1 MAPMEITRRKVL
13 LGSAGLA
20 GAAAVAG
27 AGIEGARELLPR
39 LRRIAS
45 PALPDAAPGPLPPRL
60 RATLLA
66 AVETLLDGADPA
78 AERGAGVADY
88 ERMLESRA
96 ETVPGYL
103 EVYRRFTR
111 EADARAE
118 ADGAGSFADAPPARR
133 REILAELCPA
143 SRLGRLRAGLSGA
156 AGADRARF
164 RVYLTREVLLL
175 YAASGAW
182 TALGC
187 GAPPGSARDLESYT
201 GPPPGGVST

>member
-13 LGSAGLA
+13 IGSAGLA

-27 AGIEGARELLPR
+27 AGVQGARELLPR

-66 AVETLLDGADPA
+66 AVETLLDGAD
-78 AERGAGVADY
+78 AGDADS

-96 ETVPGYL
+96 ETIPGYL
-103 EVYRRFTR
+103 EVYRRFAR
-111 EADARAE
+111 QADARAE
-118 ADGAGSFADAPPARR
+118 AEGAGSFADASPALR
-133 REILAELCPA
+133 REILADLCPA
-143 SRLGRLRAGLSGA
+143 GRLARLRAGLSGA
-156 AGADRARF
+156 DGADRARF

-182 TALGC
+182 TALGY
-187 GAPPGSARDLESYT
+187 GAAPGSARDLESYT
-201 GPPPGGVST
+201 GAPPGGVST